1 MSTMKLF
8 IDSNY
13 LSPYAMSAYVAL
25 REKSIPFEVALV
37 NLQSAEHQAA
47 SYACISNTQR
57 VPARVKVVVVS
68 FMQPAAIY
76 PQPAS

>member
-25 REKSIPFEVALV
+25 REKAIPFDFVLV
-37 NLQSAEHQAA
+37 NLQSAEHQADA
-47 SYACISNTQR
+47 YADISNTQR
-57 VPARVKVVVVS
+57 VPALS
-68 FMQPAAIY
+68 DNGFNLAESSAICG
-76 PQPAS
+76 